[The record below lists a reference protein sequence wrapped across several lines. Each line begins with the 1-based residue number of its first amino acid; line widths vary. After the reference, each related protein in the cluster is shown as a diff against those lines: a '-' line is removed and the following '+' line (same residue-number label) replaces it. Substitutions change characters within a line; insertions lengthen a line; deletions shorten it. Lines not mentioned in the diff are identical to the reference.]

1 MSKLQQWLETV
12 LNLAKSIFDVRVLLL
27 LLPTMLYIGY
37 SDAAVAQTLVFSMAI
52 MVAIAA
58 ISHWVLKIYFP
69 YIDRMQYAQRAMETP
84 LGASIVF
91 LALALVLCML
101 LYTTMVWIRS

>member
-1 MSKLQQWLETV
+1 MLKLEQWLRSVVQLARTV
-12 LNLAKSIFDVRVLLL
+12 FDIRVLAL

-37 SDAAVAQTLVFSMAI
+37 SDVAVAQTLVFSMAI
-52 MVAIAA
+52 MIAIAA

-91 LALALVLCML
+91 LALSLVLCVL

>member
-1 MSKLQQWLETV
+1 MLKLEQWLRSVVQLARTV
-12 LNLAKSIFDVRVLLL
+12 FDIRVLAL

-69 YIDRMQYAQRAMETP
+69 YVDRMQYAQRAMETP
-84 LGASIVF
+84 LGASVVF